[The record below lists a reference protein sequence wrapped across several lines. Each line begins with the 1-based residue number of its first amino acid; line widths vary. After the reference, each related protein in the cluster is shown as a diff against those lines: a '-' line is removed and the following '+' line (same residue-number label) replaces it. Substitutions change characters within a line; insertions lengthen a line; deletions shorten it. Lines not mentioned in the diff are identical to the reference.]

1 MAKALISLLDIT
13 KRKGGDQEIGLL
25 EDTIIYAP
33 ELGAIMGRPI
43 VGTQYKTVH
52 RSLPTVAFRIANNGS
67 ATVKGMYRDSL
78 HECSIIDAQL
88 QVDTAV
94 VDAAAPGD
102 GPQSDIGDPL
112 FDEASGVIQ
121 GVYITAGAQLYY
133 GTANDV
139 NGFGG
144 IAPFVGTSNAAANT
158 TPVCVKAGGSSAN
171 AQTSVYFIWENIRG
185 AHFIFGK
192 NRGITMMPEW
202 RTQQVNGANSLPLTA
217 LVNNIQGW
225 LGFAI
230 NHPLSVARLCNI
242 NGPTDGYPVT
252 DRLIAAVLSWLPLQM
267 QAEAMA
273 NLNTGGPNKF
283 GPGLKILMNPQAFY
297 GLQNSR
303 TPIMLNAGTA
313 ATVGTAITSDK
324 PLQYPRM
331 DLQSNGIPI
340 VLTNSIT
347 NTEAVVA

>member
-1 MAKALISLLDIT
+1 MANALISLLDIT
-13 KRKGGDQEIGLL
+13 KRKGGDQEVGLL

-43 VGTQYKTVH
+43 VGTQYKTIH
-52 RSLPTVAFRIANNGS
+52 RALPKVSFRVANNGS
-67 ATVKGMYRDSL
+67 DTVKGTYRDSL

-121 GVYITAGAQLYY
+121 GVYITAGSQLYY
-133 GTANDV
+133 GTANDA

-144 IAPFVGTSNAAANT
+144 IAPFVGTSNAATNQ
-158 TPVCVKAGGSSAN
+158 TPVCVKAGGSTAN
-171 AQTSVYFIWENIRG
+171 VQTSVYFIWENIRG

-192 NRGITMMPEW
+192 NRGLTMMPEW
-202 RTQQVNGANSLPLTA
+202 REQQVNGANGKPMTG

-230 NHPLSVARLCNI
+230 NHPLSIARLCNI
-242 NGPTDGYPVT
+242 NLATDSKPVT
-252 DRLIAAVLSWLPLQM
+252 DALIAQVLSWLPLQM

-283 GPGLKILMNPQAFY
+283 GPGLKMLMNPQAFY
-297 GLQNSR
+297 SLQNSR
-303 TPIMLNAGTA
+303 TPVVSGI
-313 ATVGTAITSDK
+313 GTAISSEK
-324 PLQYPRM
+324 ALQYPRM

-347 NTEAVVA
+347 NTEAVVS

>member
-1 MAKALISLLDIT
+1 MANALISLLDIT

-43 VGTQYKTVH
+43 DGTQYKTIH
-52 RSLPTVAFRIANNGS
+52 RSLPTVAFRQANNGS
-67 ATVKGMYRDSL
+67 DTVKGLYRDSL
-78 HECSIIDAQL
+78 HECSIIDAQI
-88 QVDTAV
+88 QADSAV

-133 GTANDV
+133 GTSNDA

-144 IAPFVGTSNAAANT
+144 MAPFLGSLNPATNT
-158 TPVCVKAGGSSAN
+158 TPVCVSATGSSSN
-171 AQTSVYFIWENIRG
+171 VQTSAYFLWENIRG

-192 NRGITMMPEW
+192 NRGLTMMPEW
-202 RTQQVNGANSLPLTA
+202 RLQQVLGANSKPLTA

-230 NHPLSVARLCNI
+230 NHPLSVARLANI
-242 NGPTDGYPVT
+242 NWGTDSKPCT
-252 DRLIAAVLSWLPLQM
+252 DAFIAKVLSWLPLTM
-267 QAEAMA
+267 QAEALA
-273 NLNTGGPNKF
+273 NYNTGGPKPF
-283 GPGLKILMNPQAFY
+283 GPGLKILMNPQAWLS
-297 GLQNSR
+297 LQASR
-303 TPIMLNAGTA
+303 TPIA
-313 ATVGTAITSDK
+313 ASGGTAITAAT
-324 PLQYPRM
+324 PLQYPTSM
-331 DLQSNGIPI
+331 NPQSNGIPI
-340 VLTNSIT
+340 VLTNSIS

>member
-1 MAKALISLLDIT
+1 MSNALISLLDIT
-13 KRKGGDQEIGLL
+13 KRKGGDQEVGLL

-43 VGTQYKTVH
+43 VGTQYKTIH

-67 ATVKGMYRDSL
+67 NTVKGIYRDSL
-78 HECSIIDAQL
+78 HECSIIDAQI
-88 QVDTAV
+88 QADTAV

-133 GTANDV
+133 GTASDP

-144 IAPFVGTSNAAANT
+144 IAPFVGTSNAATNT
-158 TPVCVKAGGSSAN
+158 TPVCVKAGGSTAN
-171 AQTSVYFIWENIRG
+171 VQTSVYFIWENIRG

-192 NRGITMMPEW
+192 NRGLTMMPEW
-202 RTQQVNGANSLPLTA
+202 RTQQVLGVNSLPLTA
-217 LVNNIQGW
+217 YVNNIQGW

-230 NHPLSVARLCNI
+230 NHPLSIARLANV
-242 NGPTDGYPVT
+242 NRATDSAPVT
-252 DRLIAAVLSWLPLQM
+252 DALIAQVLSWLPLQM

-297 GLQNSR
+297 SLQNSR
-303 TPIMLNAGTA
+303 TPVVSGA
-313 ATVGTAITSDK
+313 GTAITAATS
-324 PLQYPRM
+324 LQYPKM

-347 NTEAVVA
+347 NTEAVIS